1 MRVARE
7 DIERGLEVLIQQ
19 GVVADFAV
27 KVAELFLVW
36 QMTLDQQ
43 IGNLVKGSVFRQ
55 VRDIVTAVAQDALF
69 TVNEGDLGL
78 GGTGGG
84 ITRVEGNEPGLV
96 TELGNVKAGVA
107 LGGLLDVHLVLA
119 AWVLEHYL
127 VVFRSHG
134 SSFLYVKSHY

>member
-1 MRVARE
+1 M
-7 DIERGLEVLIQQ
+7 
-19 GVVADFAV
+19 ADFAV
-27 KVAELFLVW
+27 KVAELLLVRE
-36 QMTLDQQ
+36 MTLDQQ

-96 TELGNVKAGVA
+96 TELEMSKPESPSVDCLMSISYSPPGYWSTT
-107 LGGLLDVHLVLA
+107 LL
-119 AWVLEHYL
+119 
-127 VVFRSHG
+127 
-134 SSFLYVKSHY
+134 SSEATEVPFST

>member
-1 MRVARE
+1 M
-7 DIERGLEVLIQQ
+7 
-19 GVVADFAV
+19 VADFAV
-27 KVAELFLVW
+27 KVAELFLVR
-36 QMTLDQQ
+36 QVSLNQQ
-43 IGNLVKGSVFRQ
+43 VRNLIERGVFRK
-55 VRDIVTAVAQDALF
+55 VRDIVAAVAQDALF
-69 TVNEGDLGL
+69 AVNEGDLGL

-84 ITRVEGNEPGLV
+84 ITRVESNESGLV
-96 TELGNVKAGVA
+96 TELGDVKARVA